1 MQNVETKAR
10 RLTAETVSASSFF
23 VQHFVFVLIA
33 LLALAVRL
41 PQLGERPMHTD
52 ESINAYII
60 GQLLAGKS
68 FQYDPQ
74 DRHGP
79 ALAAFTLPLVK
90 LQGAKNFSE
99 LTESELRLSTVLA
112 GTATVLLFGAGV
124 EIFGFVAC
132 FIAALLFAFA
142 PLPIYYNRYFIHE
155 SFFVLATFGLILSGW
170 RALQKKTIA
179 LAALAGFCAALMLA
193 CKETAPL
200 HFFAL
205 ALAALAVR
213 LWSVRI
219 RLRLR
224 GSQRAAGILSA
235 EESASCQPGLLVS
248 CRQHVGKIFFTAAA
262 VFIFVTILLFTWFGQ
277 NWRVFAD
284 LSHAISNFTA
294 RAGGQG
300 HEKPF
305 WYFAKLLCDGW
316 SGAIILILAAL
327 GMISV
332 LRQFL
337 GRPKLQPLAPRIFL
351 TTYALAIFAI
361 YSAIPYK
368 TPWLALNFWLAIAL
382 LVGITVEWI
391 WFATQKNSIRAAV
404 LIFLLALGFLLAH
417 DTRERVFTHPADEKN
432 PYAYAHTVEDL
443 LDLPKRIEELSRQKN
458 LPEPR
463 IAVVAADAWPL
474 PWYLRKFSQV
484 GFWQPGQ
491 ETGAADFFVTTTD
504 VPENLAERLK
514 DFRPDFFGVRPEVLL
529 ILWTPESEKKA
540 P

>member
-1 MQNVETKAR
+1 MANPPPKIRWAI
-10 RLTAETVSASSFF
+10 F
-23 VQHFVFVLIA
+23 VALA

-90 LQGAKNFSE
+90 LQGVKNFSE

-112 GTATVLLFGAGV
+112 GAATVLLFVAGV
-124 EIFGFVAC
+124 EMFGFVAC

-142 PLPIYYNRYFIHE
+142 PLPVYYNRYFIHE
-155 SFFVLATFGLILSGW
+155 SFFVLATFALVLSGW
-170 RALQKKTIA
+170 RAMQKKSIP

-200 HFFAL
+200 HFFSFAV
-205 ALAALAVR
+205 AALAVR
-213 LWSVRI
+213 LWSVR
-219 RLRLR
+219 LQLAT
-224 GSQRAAGILSA
+224 SDVHSNKSFLPSHKNLPKMLLAAS
-235 EESASCQPGLLVS
+235 
-248 CRQHVGKIFFTAAA
+248 A
-262 VFIFVTILLFTWFGQ
+262 VFIFVAILLFTWFGQ
-277 NWRVFAD
+277 NWQAIAALF
-284 LSHAISNFTA
+284 HAISNFTA

-305 WYFAKLLCDGW
+305 WYYAKLLCDGG
-316 SGAIILILAAL
+316 SGAVILTLE
-327 GMISV
+327 SV
-332 LRQFL
+332 GIVSVIGQLL

-351 TTYALAIFAI
+351 AIYALVIFII

-368 TPWLALNFWLAIAL
+368 TPWLALNFWLPNAL
-382 LVGITVEWI
+382 LAGIAVERL
-391 WFATQKNSIRAAV
+391 WFATQKIFIRAVV
-404 LIFLLALGFLLAH
+404 LVFLFALAFLIAH
-417 DTRERVFTHPADEKN
+417 DTRERVFVNPADEKN

-443 LDLPKRIEELSRQKN
+443 LGLPKRIEELSRQEN
-458 LPEPR
+458 LKEPR

-474 PWYLRKFSQV
+474 PWYLRKYSQV

-491 ETGAADFFVTTTD
+491 ETGAADFFITTTD
-504 VPENLAERLK
+504 VSGALAERLK
-514 DFRPDFFGVRPEVLL
+514 NYRPDFFGVRPEVLL
-529 ILWTPESEKKA
+529 ILWSPA
-540 P
+540 PPPKSP